1 MAMYGGNRMGYRIYL
16 VEDEAKLNEI
26 LTSYMEKEGWE
37 VFSFLTGEAAIGQI
51 DEAPDLWVLDIML
64 PDIDGI
70 QLLKAIREKNSDIP
84 VIFISARNS
93 DMDKIMGLEL
103 GSDDYLAKPFLPREL
118 IIRIQKILNRIQ
130 SKSNLGQTEAA
141 WIDGYQVD
149 SIARRALE
157 NGREISLT
165 SKEFDMLLMLV
176 REKGKALSRQEILD
190 AIWGADEFYSD
201 RVVDNL
207 IKRLRKKLP
216 NLRIE
221 TIYGFGY
228 RRL

>member
-1 MAMYGGNRMGYRIYL
+1 MGYQIYL

-26 LTSYMEKEGWE
+26 LTSYMKHEGWD
-37 VFSFLTGEAAIGQI
+37 VVSFLTGAEAAERI
-51 DEAPDLWVLDIML
+51 DTPPDLWVLDIML

-70 QLLKAIREKNSDIP
+70 QLLKEIRKNRAETP

-118 IIRIQKILNRIQ
+118 IIRVKKILNRIHSQ
-130 SKSNLGQTEAA
+130 RKQEIEGKE
-141 WIDGYQVD
+141 WINGYQV
-149 SIARRALE
+149 SFSKRQVFE
-157 NGREISLT
+157 GQEEIVLT
-165 SKEFDMLLMLV
+165 SKEFDMLTMLIQ
-176 REKGKALSRQEILD
+176 EKGKALSRQEIMD
-190 AIWGADEFYSD
+190 RVWGADEFYSD

-216 NLRIE
+216 NLAIE

-228 RRL
+228 RRS